1 MKFELGPND
10 CLPMVE
16 VVTEGDEL
24 VVRFW
29 GFGYD
34 EAKWWFN
41 SDPVMNSL
49 KVWHSVVGDFEMSV
63 EQRRS
68 Q

>member
-1 MKFELGPND
+1 MKFEMGDND

-16 VVTEGDEL
+16 VVTGGDEL

-29 GFGYD
+29 GFGFD
-34 EAKWWFN
+34 EAKCWFN

-63 EQRRS
+63 TKKK
-68 Q
+68 